1 MYPVI
6 SKDETGKYVLVCQV
20 PKSLL
25 DDVPARL
32 PSQAWHLAEDPI
44 LTVWIIQGVDPVLVQ
59 QIKDGKRHSRTL
71 LVHRALPARQIRS
84 AEDTIVLLVT
94 YVVVSLTYRTSDGIS

>member
-1 MYPVI
+1 
-6 SKDETGKYVLVCQV
+6 
-20 PKSLL
+20 
-25 DDVPARL
+25 
-32 PSQAWHLAEDPI
+32 
-44 LTVWIIQGVDPVLVQ
+44 
-59 QIKDGKRHSRTL
+59 L